1 VVHFDEDRIALGPRE
16 TDRQVVEVFDELA
29 CGMGELE
36 LWGRPM
42 IPFVGGRRIPLGPST
57 VTMRVLMWT
66 LTEEQSY

>member
-1 VVHFDEDRIALGPRE
+1 VHFDEDRIALGPRE

-42 IPFVGGRRIPLGPST
+42 IPFVGGRSIPLGPST